1 VSPEDSPQPPPTP
14 SSSPRR
20 TASGERLQSVLL
32 ALSRLPDDVR
42 WAALSALEAHEVAR
56 LAHTWEGW
64 ARDDQLPPATT
75 ASGTPWRTVDHATGI
90 VTFLAG
96 HIPASGAAITAGF
109 EFDVPVRFDSDRLEI
124 NVQGVHHGAIPSIPI
139 VEIRL

>member
-1 VSPEDSPQPPPTP
+1 
-14 SSSPRR
+14 
-20 TASGERLQSVLL
+20 LQSVLL

-64 ARDDQLPPATT
+64 ARDGPAARPATT

-90 VTFLAG
+90 RPPSS
-96 HIPASGAAITAGF
+96 PATSRHRVPPSTAGF
-109 EFDVPVRFDSDRLEI
+109 EFDVPSVFDSDRLEI
-124 NVQGVHHGAIPSIPI
+124 QRAGRPPRRHPLHPI
-139 VEIRL
+139 VSRIRL